1 MEPREYPEFSDAV
14 IIPPVGIGRGC
25 QISHPIIGPNV
36 AIGDNTI
43 IQNCILRDSIA
54 GTYSE
59 LRSAVMHDC
68 MVGLDA
74 SFRGMNHALNID
86 ENTEIDYG

>member
-1 MEPREYPEFSDAV
+1 LKPRGYPEFSDAV

-68 MVGLDA
+68 MVGSDA
-74 SFRGMNHALNID
+74 SFRGMNHALNIND
-86 ENTEIDYG
+86 NTEIDYG